1 MWETFH
7 LALPGTP
14 CETYVTFVF
23 VRDSGSDCAVTS
35 HMTVL
40 ERRLDGDVDA
50 DRADDALDRLS
61 EALAER
67 LASELDRVLAKRDR
81 PSRLIIRM
89 VNREVFIPIDEI
101 DWIEPE
107 RNNVRVHSGPRSFSI
122 RDTLGR
128 IESRLPASTFVRVQ
142 RSVIVNAERVEEIH
156 KAGRDF
162 EIVLRGGA
170 RLPLGRS
177 YRERLEHVLAAL

>member
-1 MWETFH
+1 MGVVKSN
-7 LALPGTP
+7 LA
-14 CETYVTFVF
+14 
-23 VRDSGSDCAVTS
+23 RDVYADGVDVA
-35 HMTVL
+35 L
-40 ERRLDGDVDA
+40 ER
-50 DRADDALDRLS
+50 LS
-61 EALAER
+61 DALAER
-67 LASELDRVLAKRDR
+67 LSSEIERALSKRDR
-81 PSRLIIRM
+81 PARLIIRM

-107 RNNVRVHSGPRSFSI
+107 RNNVRVHSGPRSFTI

-128 IESRLPASTFVRVQ
+128 LESRLPASTFVRVQ

-177 YRERLEHVLAAL
+177 YRERLEQVLAAL